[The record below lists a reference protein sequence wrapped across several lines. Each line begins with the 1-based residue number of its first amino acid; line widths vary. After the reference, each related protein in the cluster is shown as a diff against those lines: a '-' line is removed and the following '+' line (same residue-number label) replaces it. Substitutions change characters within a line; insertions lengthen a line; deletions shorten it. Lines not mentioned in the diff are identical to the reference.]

1 MSSLKHF
8 IQSLNKQIC
17 HTCERKKMYLIDK
30 YNEKTSLK
38 TNSDLTFRQETS
50 KIAAL
55 AVKAVGKHD
64 SPQPGL

>member
-1 MSSLKHF
+1 
-8 IQSLNKQIC
+8 
-17 HTCERKKMYLIDK
+17 MYLIDK

-64 SPQPGL
+64 SPQPGLY

>member
-1 MSSLKHF
+1 
-8 IQSLNKQIC
+8 
-17 HTCERKKMYLIDK
+17 MYLIDK
-30 YNEKTSLK
+30 YHEKTSLK
-38 TNSDLTFRQETS
+38 TNSDLTFRQEAS